1 MRGCVCV
8 VEDEAGIRDLLGAL
22 CASHALPVRVYDS
35 AEAFWG
41 ECDPVDI
48 RCLVLD
54 IELPGMSGLDL
65 LKKLKTAGVYLP
77 VILMSG
83 RADSEAVVEALK
95 LGAVDFFAKPFDNH
109 DLLRRI
115 EDLIRRIDSR

>member
-35 AEAFWG
+35 AEAFWSA
-41 ECDPVDI
+41 CDRVDI

-54 IELPGMSGLDL
+54 IELPGMSP
-65 LKKLKTAGVYLP
+65 TFAT
-77 VILMSG
+77 
-83 RADSEAVVEALK
+83 EAC
-95 LGAVDFFAKPFDNH
+95 
-109 DLLRRI
+109 
-115 EDLIRRIDSR
+115 